1 MGDIIQLLPD
11 AVANQIAAGE
21 VIQRPSSAVKELLE
35 NSVDAGSKR
44 IELFIKDS
52 GKTLIQIVDDGSGM
66 STTDARMAFER
77 HATSKIR
84 NANDLFTIRTM
95 GFRGEALASIAA
107 IAHVEMKTRR
117 QDEEIGTTLEIEGN
131 EVKKQQPSGIPTG
144 TTISIKNLFY
154 NVPARRN
161 FLKSNT
167 VEAKHI
173 IDEFE
178 RVAYAQ
184 PDIYF
189 SLHQNGLEI
198 FRLPISNLRQRIINI
213 NGANYNERLVPVN
226 ESTSLLNISGFI
238 GKPEFA
244 KKTRGEQFFFVNKR
258 FIKDGYLH
266 HAVTTA
272 FEELLSKDSYASYW
286 LYLDIDPARID
297 VNIHPTKTEIKF
309 EDERSVYA
317 IVRASVKRALGQ
329 YSISPSLDFEREKS
343 FDVPHEMRYQA
354 VAHPGIT
361 INTGFNPFE
370 NREKSIA
377 SSGWSKNQQEIIGS
391 TIPNDSPYLG
401 FHHTTHSEIK
411 NDIVFQ
417 FGTFIISKQQEG
429 ILVVNIAQ
437 ARERIYYERYIN
449 QLNLGEIVSQQSLFP
464 VSITL
469 SSSDYELMKELNPS
483 IRNLGFDLQ
492 EFGPHTFAIHG
503 IPNGI
508 DQGKEK
514 DILESLLEQYK
525 HNSNSL
531 STGFKENIARSMAK
545 SVTSRKNAV
554 LSESEMKSILIEIR
568 TLEKGSHGLD
578 GKPCMILLK
587 TTDIAQL
594 FKQ

>member
-84 NANDLFTIRTM
+84 NASDLFTIRTM

-117 QDEEIGTTLEIEGN
+117 QNEEIGTTLEIEGN

-377 SSGWSKNQQEIIGS
+377 SSGSSKNQQEIIGS

-401 FHHTTHSEIK
+401 FHHTAHSEIK

-429 ILVVNIAQ
+429 ILVVNTAQ

-449 QLNLGEIVSQQSLFP
+449 QLNSGEIVSQQSLFP

>member
-84 NANDLFTIRTM
+84 NASDLFTIRTM

-377 SSGWSKNQQEIIGS
+377 SSGWSKNQQEILGS

-411 NDIVFQ
+411 DDIVFQ

-449 QLNLGEIVSQQSLFP
+449 QLNSGEIVSQQSLFP

-483 IRNLGFDLQ
+483 IRHLGFDLQ